1 MEDNGFLYLALIC
14 TSVVLEPL
22 WFFGDLTH
30 SSCFVSPSSHAL
42 GGMLGTVGIQRTELS
57 CACFGMVD
65 GDTVLVAKCQGVAGS
80 RRASATSFPK
90 GCVGLIIAPLS
101 SHFSKSQFL
110 KEPKSP
116 GISRRRVNPEQPP
129 GIHPTSVPVAKPIS
143 RLGVQSH
150 WEFVPFIYMDGL
162 VWQ

>member
-1 MEDNGFLYLALIC
+1 M
-14 TSVVLEPL
+14 
-22 WFFGDLTH
+22 
-30 SSCFVSPSSHAL
+30 
-42 GGMLGTVGIQRTELS
+42 GIQRRELS

-150 WEFVPFIYMDGL
+150 WKFVPFIYHGWFGVAMMENFPGL
-162 VWQ
+162 HQTVTNPKVCSGKG